1 MEIERIEQL
10 IAKSSLTI
18 DEKREIREAADS
30 EGIKYTIKKGK
41 FCGSC
46 YEKILVK
53 LYEAK
58 RKDVTANVSRDGYRL
73 RDVFRNTIIGGK
85 IVNNTTIRDIE
96 VGVFSES
103 VRNKFFEK
111 CE

>member
-18 DEKREIREAADS
+18 DEKKEIREAADA

-73 RDVFRNTIIGGK
+73 RDVFKNISIGGK
-85 IVNNTTIRDIE
+85 LVNNTTIQLVE
-96 VGVFSES
+96 VGGFSES
-103 VRNKFFEK
+103 IKTKYFEK